1 MSKKKPLKMKKEAKT
16 ILTKRG
22 YAIVKKRFHFTEID
36 KCKKDLTV
44 KPYVKEDDGAKP
56 TPFTIYLERSKKLY
70 LPKHYGLEKFG
81 EPDQVKI
88 TKGIEINLEFK
99 GQLRPKQTPIVQAF
113 LKSTDNGTFH
123 TKSNGGI
130 ISVPCGWGK
139 TIIALNLISKLK
151 RKTIIIVHKGFLL
164 NQWEQRIKEFL
175 PGAKIGRIQGPTID
189 IDGKDIVIAMLQSIS
204 MKDYDTS
211 VFEDFGFTI
220 VDECHHI
227 AAEVFSRS
235 LPKIN
240 SYYSLGLSATPNRAD
255 GLQTVFAMFLGPML
269 YRITSADDK
278 KVLVKVIEYN
288 DNNASNNN
296 LNEFIE
302 TIDKISNTFKIT
314 DNLDKKKFINS
325 DKNCS
330 KLIQKIHSKSS
341 KLNKNLDNNIDNINI
356 ILCTCIYKRPE
367 LTKFC
372 LGYWIKQNFSK
383 IIITYSLDSDY
394 NNLLDYHDNEKVIFI
409 KYSNFPIS
417 KKWNRCILE
426 VKKYPHNA
434 VMIIGSDDI
443 VLSSY
448 LKKCKQ
454 YIKNDYDYISNT
466 KWYNIIT
473 NSNLLFSL
481 RYILRKK
488 YDGIGSGRVINK
500 KILEKYNYS
509 IYNFNRNR
517 GLDGTSFLIFEES
530 INKIAYDICN
540 FVLICIDTKPLR
552 DGITKCDL
560 LKFISMNYR
569 NSHTQKTIDYIYN
582 ISNLSKDSLQ
592 NKK

>member
-1 MSKKKPLKMKKEAKT
+1 MSKKKPLKIKKEAKT

-44 KPYVKEDDGAKP
+44 KPYVKEDYGAKP
-56 TPFTIYLERSKKLY
+56 TPFPIYLESSKKLY

-189 IDGKDIVIAMLQSIS
+189 IEGKDIVIAMLQSIS

-278 KVLVKVIEYN
+278 KVLVRVIEYN
-288 DNNASNNN
+288 DNNATYSKNEITGYGKICVPRMITNISEN
-296 LNEFIE
+296 ENRNKLIVFLAKKLVDAGKQVLLLSDRRNHLSYLYGKINEF
-302 TIDKISNTFKIT
+302 TTVGYYVGGMKQKDLDISEKANVILGTFPMSSEG
-314 DNLDKKKFINS
+314 LDIPTLDSIIFATP
-325 DKNCS
+325 
-330 KLIQKIHSKSS
+330 KSS
-341 KLNKNLDNNIDNINI
+341 IEQSIG
-356 ILCTCIYKRPE
+356 R
-367 LTKFC
+367 
-372 LGYWIKQNFSK
+372 
-383 IIITYSLDSDY
+383 IT
-394 NNLLDYHDNEKVIFI
+394 
-409 KYSNFPIS
+409 
-417 KKWNRCILE
+417 
-426 VKKYPHNA
+426 
-434 VMIIGSDDI
+434 
-443 VLSSY
+443 
-448 LKKCKQ
+448 
-454 YIKNDYDYISNT
+454 
-466 KWYNIIT
+466 
-473 NSNLLFSL
+473 
-481 RYILRKK
+481 RKK
-488 YDGIGSGRVINK
+488 H
-500 KILEKYNYS
+500 
-509 IYNFNRNR
+509 
-517 GLDGTSFLIFEES
+517 EELP
-530 INKIAYDICN
+530 IA
-540 FVLICIDTKPLR
+540 
-552 DGITKCDL
+552 
-560 LKFISMNYR
+560 
-569 NSHTQKTIDYIYN
+569 
-582 ISNLSKDSLQ
+582 
-592 NKK
+592 